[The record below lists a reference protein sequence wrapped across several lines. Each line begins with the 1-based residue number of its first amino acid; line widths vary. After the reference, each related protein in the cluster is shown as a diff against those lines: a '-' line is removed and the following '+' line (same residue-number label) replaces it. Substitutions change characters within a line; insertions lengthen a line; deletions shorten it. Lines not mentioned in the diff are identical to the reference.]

1 VSDFISEAEYVIL
14 CEGCD
19 SLLLAE
25 DSSLERVA
33 IPWLHIIREHPMF
46 LKKYV
51 NLFNSNATSKSWREK
66 VPYFVSSLA
75 KFIKYFHSKGSYY
88 HSSIDQTRKL
98 DILFVSHLLNRS
110 DAGKPNDSYFG
121 DIPNRLSELGF
132 KVGIVMLN
140 HSDLKAKA
148 AAERWK
154 NSITPRFIFSP
165 ILPFKQEVILLFRLM
180 KESKKLKEKASNL
193 RDGFLKELTKNA
205 AKQATSSLT
214 QNTYRLVPQIAKL
227 LVDFNPETIVTTF
240 EGHAWERIVYSEA
253 RRLNNNI
260 LCVGYQHAAIFKLQH
275 AIRRNLSP
283 EYNPDFILAA
293 GQLGKVQLATSN
305 EYKKMQ
311 INVLGSDRGNMDINR
326 QDYIFNAPDISKMC
340 CLVLPEG
347 DFEECKK
354 LFEFS
359 LDCAISFPKI
369 RFIWRLH
376 PILTFKQIFRKY
388 PHLSDFPLNIT
399 LSNGTSLIEDI
410 NQACMVLYRGTTSV
424 IQSIK
429 GGLIPLYLI
438 IPDEMIIDPLYEI
451 SQGKVI
457 LKRLEDF
464 KYFVENISD
473 FVKENQD
480 ERICLL
486 KYCETFYTN
495 FDVDLLVNIIQNK
508 PNQS

>member
-1 VSDFISEAEYVIL
+1 MSDFLSEEEYVML

-51 NLFNSNATSKSWREK
+51 NLFNSHAISESWRDK
-66 VPYFVSSLA
+66 VPYSVSSLA
-75 KFIKYFHSKGSYY
+75 NFRKYFHSKGSFY
-88 HSSIDQTRKL
+88 HSSIDQKSKL
-98 DILFVSHLLNRS
+98 DILFVSHLLNSS
-110 DAGKPNDSYFG
+110 DAGKPTDSYFG

-140 HSDLKAKA
+140 HSDLKAKVA
-148 AAERWK
+148 ADRWK
-154 NSITPRFIFSP
+154 DSIIPRFIFSP
-165 ILPFKQEVILLFRLM
+165 ILPFKKEVILLFRLRM
-180 KESKKLKEKASNL
+180 ESKKLKEKASSL
-193 RDGFLKELTKNA
+193 RDGFLKKLTKNA
-205 AKQATSSLT
+205 AKQAKSSLT
-214 QNTYRLVPQIAKL
+214 QTTYRLVPQIAKL

-253 RRLNNNI
+253 RRLNNKI

-283 EYNPDFILAA
+283 EYNPDVILAA
-293 GQLGKVQLATSN
+293 GQLGKVQLARSN
-305 EYKKMQ
+305 DYKSMQ
-311 INVLGSDRGNMDINR
+311 INVLGSDRGNIDRNR
-326 QDYIFNAPDISKMC
+326 QDYLVNAPDISKMC

-347 DFEECKK
+347 DLEECKK

-359 LDCAISFPKI
+359 LDCAITFPKI

-388 PHLSDFPLNIT
+388 PHLSEYPENVTVSNNLLNVDIE
-399 LSNGTSLIEDI
+399 LSCLV
-410 NQACMVLYRGTTSV
+410 MYRGTTAV

-429 GGLIPLYLI
+429 SGLIPLYLN
-438 IPDEMIIDPLYEI
+438 IPGEMVIDPLYDI
-451 SQGKVI
+451 SHGKVI
-457 LKRLEDF
+457 LKTPADF
-464 KYFVENISD
+464 KYFIENISS
-473 FVKENQD
+473 FVKESQY
-480 ERICLL
+480 ERMKLL
-486 KYCETFYTN
+486 KYCEAYYTN
-495 FDVDLLVNIIQNK
+495 FDVSSLVQIMLR
-508 PNQS
+508 

>member
-1 VSDFISEAEYVIL
+1 MSDFLSEAEYVLL
-14 CEGCD
+14 CKGCD
-19 SLLLAE
+19 SLLLSE

-51 NLFNSNATSKSWREK
+51 SLFNSNAKSESWRDM
-66 VPYFVSSLA
+66 VPYSVRSLA
-75 KFIKYFHSKGSYY
+75 NFRKFFHSKGSFY
-88 HSSIDQTRKL
+88 HSSIDQISKL
-98 DILFVSHLLNRS
+98 DILFVSHLLNSS
-110 DAGKPNDSYFG
+110 DAGKATDSYFG
-121 DIPNRLSELGF
+121 DIPIRLSDLGF

-140 HSDLKAKA
+140 HSDLNAKA
-148 AAERWK
+148 AADRWK
-154 NSITPRFIFSP
+154 NSIIPRFIFSP
-165 ILPFKQEVILLFRLM
+165 ILPFKKEVILLFRLR

-193 RDGFLKELTKNA
+193 NDGFLKELTKNA

-214 QNTYRLVPQIAKL
+214 QTTYRLVPQIAKL
-227 LVDFNPETIVTTF
+227 LVDFNPESIVTTF
-240 EGHAWERIVYSEA
+240 EGHAWERIVYSQA
-253 RRLNNNI
+253 RRLNNKI

-283 EYNPDFILAA
+283 EYNPDVILAA
-293 GQLGKVQLATSN
+293 GQLGKVQLASSN
-305 EYKKMQ
+305 EYKSMH
-311 INVLGSDRGNMDINR
+311 INVLGSDRGNIDRNR
-326 QDYIFNAPDISKMC
+326 QDYLVNSPDISKMC

-359 LDCAISFPKI
+359 LDCAKSLPKI

-388 PHLSDFPLNIT
+388 PHLSDFPLNIS
-399 LSNGTSLIEDI
+399 LSNGISLIEDI
-410 NQACMVLYRGTTSV
+410 DQASMVLYRGTTSV

-438 IPDEMIIDPLYEI
+438 IPGEMIIDPLYEI

-464 KYFVENISD
+464 QYFVENIAK

-486 KYCETFYTN
+486 KYCETFYTS